1 MDERQ
6 RFLLYNDNEATLD
19 ASSKRR
25 IAVEVAL
32 DLIRHEAMSGS
43 SRNSLDSNMRHLSD
57 YADFIQEALR
67 GSEQEALGGN
77 EQEALRGRDR
87 DASRG
92 RDHYRTYCA
101 CLAVAGAARTLK
113 GTLLRSLA
121 LHPPTL

>member
-6 RFLLYNDNEATLD
+6 RFLLYNDNEAALD

-87 DASRG
+87 DASRDRDREASRG
-92 RDHYRTYCA
+92 REH
-101 CLAVAGAARTLK
+101 
-113 GTLLRSLA
+113 
-121 LHPPTL
+121 

>member
-77 EQEALRGRDR
+77 EQEALKSRDR
-87 DASRG
+87 DASRDRDREASRG
-92 RDHYRTYCA
+92 REH
-101 CLAVAGAARTLK
+101 
-113 GTLLRSLA
+113 
-121 LHPPTL
+121 

>member
-77 EQEALRGRDR
+77 EQEALKSRDRDASGDRDR

-92 RDHYRTYCA
+92 REH
-101 CLAVAGAARTLK
+101 
-113 GTLLRSLA
+113 
-121 LHPPTL
+121 

>member
-6 RFLLYNDNEATLD
+6 RFLLYNDNEAGLD

-43 SRNSLDSNMRHLSD
+43 SRNSLDSNLRHLSD

-67 GSEQEALGGN
+67 GSEREALGGN

-92 RDHYRTYCA
+92 REH
-101 CLAVAGAARTLK
+101 
-113 GTLLRSLA
+113 
-121 LHPPTL
+121 